1 MESFN
6 TMTQIMPNKLLT
18 KQNLRK
24 IYKLCASLPPFNE
37 YPMPQ
42 PHKINF
48 SVINTNEVFGYFHTE
63 PMRIEIDKMCDTW
76 DHIFQT
82 MMHECIHVALYKA
95 NHKDFDQHEL
105 KFNRMAK
112 RICDMY
118 KFDIKEF

>member
-1 MESFN
+1 
-6 TMTQIMPNKLLT
+6 MTQIMPNKLLT

-24 IYKLCASLPPFNE
+24 IYRLCASLPPFNE

-42 PHKINF
+42 PHKISF

-82 MMHECIHVALYKA
+82 MMHECIHVALYKS
-95 NHKDFDQHEL
+95 NHHDFDQHES
-105 KFNRMAK
+105 KFNKIAK

>member
-37 YPMPQ
+37 FPMPQ
-42 PHKINF
+42 PHKISF

-82 MMHECIHVALYKA
+82 MMHECIHVALYKS
-95 NHKDFDQHEL
+95 NHKDFDQHEI

>member
-1 MESFN
+1 MGSLN
-6 TMTQIMPNKLLT
+6 TMTQIIPNKLLT

-24 IYKLCASLPPFNE
+24 IYRLCASLPPFNE

-42 PHKINF
+42 PHKISF

-82 MMHECIHVALYKA
+82 MMHECIHVALYRS
-95 NHKDFDQHEL
+95 NHNDFDQHEA
-105 KFNRMAK
+105 KFNRIAK

>member
-1 MESFN
+1 
-6 TMTQIMPNKLLT
+6 MPNKLLT

-37 YPMPQ
+37 MTMPQ
-42 PHKINF
+42 PHKISF
-48 SVINTNEVFGYFHTE
+48 SVIDTNEVMGYFHTE

-76 DHIFQT
+76 NKIFET

-95 NHKDFDQHEL
+95 NHSDFDKHEL
-105 KFNRMAK
+105 KFNRLAK

-118 KFDIKEF
+118 KFNLEEF

>member
-1 MESFN
+1 
-6 TMTQIMPNKLLT
+6 MTQIMPNKLLT

-37 YPMPQ
+37 FPMPQ
-42 PHKINF
+42 PHKISF

-63 PMRIEIDKMCDTW
+63 PMRIEIDKMCNTW

>member
-37 YPMPQ
+37 FPMPQ
-42 PHKINF
+42 PHKISF

-63 PMRIEIDKMCDTW
+63 PMRLEIDKMCDTW

-82 MMHECIHVALYKA
+82 MMHECIHVALYKS
-95 NHKDFDQHEL
+95 NHNDFDQHEL

>member
-1 MESFN
+1 
-6 TMTQIMPNKLLT
+6 MTQIMPNKLLT

-37 YPMPQ
+37 FPMPQ
-42 PHKINF
+42 PHKISF

-82 MMHECIHVALYKA
+82 MMHECIHVALYKS
-95 NHKDFDQHEL
+95 NHHDFDQHEA
-105 KFNRMAK
+105 KFNKMAK

>member
-1 MESFN
+1 MELFN

-42 PHKINF
+42 THKISF

-82 MMHECIHVALYKA
+82 MMHECIHVALYKS
-95 NHKDFDQHEL
+95 NHHDFDQHEL
-105 KFNRMAK
+105 KFNKIAK

-118 KFDIKEF
+118 KFNIEEF

>member
-37 YPMPQ
+37 FPMPQ
-42 PHKINF
+42 PHKISF

-82 MMHECIHVALYKA
+82 MMHECIHVALYKS
-95 NHKDFDQHEL
+95 NHNDFDQHEL

>member
-37 YPMPQ
+37 FPMPQ
-42 PHKINF
+42 PHKISF

-82 MMHECIHVALYKA
+82 MMHECIHVALYKS
-95 NHKDFDQHEL
+95 NHNDFDQHEL
-105 KFNRMAK
+105 KFNKIAK

>member
-1 MESFN
+1 MGSLN

-24 IYKLCASLPPFNE
+24 IYRLCASLPPFNE

-42 PHKINF
+42 PHKISF

-82 MMHECIHVALYKA
+82 MMHECIHVALYKS
-95 NHKDFDQHEL
+95 NHHDFDQHEA
-105 KFNRMAK
+105 KFNKIAK

-118 KFDIKEF
+118 KFDIDEF

>member
-1 MESFN
+1 MGSLN

-37 YPMPQ
+37 FPMPQ
-42 PHKINF
+42 PHKISF

-82 MMHECIHVALYKA
+82 MMHECIHVALYKS
-95 NHKDFDQHEL
+95 NHHDFDQHEA
-105 KFNRMAK
+105 KFNKMAK

>member
-37 YPMPQ
+37 FPMPQ
-42 PHKINF
+42 PHKISF

-82 MMHECIHVALYKA
+82 MMHECIHVALYKS
-95 NHKDFDQHEL
+95 NHNDFDQQEL
-105 KFNRMAK
+105 KFNKIAK
-112 RICDMY
+112 KICDMY

>member
-1 MESFN
+1 MELLN
-6 TMTQIMPNKLLT
+6 IQTLIMQSRLLNKH
-18 KQNLRK
+18 NLRK

-37 YPMPQ
+37 FIMPQ
-42 PHKINF
+42 PHKIKF

-82 MMHECIHVALYKA
+82 MMHECIHVALYKS
-95 NHKDFDQHEL
+95 NHPDYDQHEE
-105 KFNRMAK
+105 KFNKIAK

-118 KFDIKEF
+118 KFKLEDF

>member
-1 MESFN
+1 MELFN

-42 PHKINF
+42 PHKISF

-82 MMHECIHVALYKA
+82 MMHECIHVALYKS
-95 NHKDFDQHEL
+95 NHHDFDQHEL
-105 KFNRMAK
+105 KFNKIAK

>member
-1 MESFN
+1 
-6 TMTQIMPNKLLT
+6 MTQIMPNKLLT

-42 PHKINF
+42 PHKISF

-63 PMRIEIDKMCDTW
+63 PMRIEIDKMCD
-76 DHIFQT
+76 
-82 MMHECIHVALYKA
+82 MMHECIHVALYKS
-95 NHKDFDQHEL
+95 NHHDFDQHEL
-105 KFNRMAK
+105 KFNRIAK